1 MRYFVALAVLLA
13 FACSDGTAP
22 VGNAGAGTYDLL
34 TSDGKALPTLESE
47 TSTKTITLLSGTL
60 TLQSNLQFMQVLNY
74 REQLKSDG
82 STTSTQTVRNG
93 TYFVTSGTIS
103 FTMPSYN
110 GNSPPTVWGGSIGS
124 TTIKFADPTT
134 NRASEFRRQ

>member
-1 MRYFVALAVLLA
+1 MKYFVALAMASVLG
-13 FACSDGTAP
+13 CSDGTAP

-34 TSDGKALPTLESE
+34 TVDGKSLPTLESE
-47 TSTKTITLLSGTL
+47 TSTKTTTLVSGTL

-74 REQLKSDG
+74 RDQLKSDG
-82 STTSTQTVRNG
+82 STSTTQTVRNG
-93 TYFVTSGTIS
+93 TYFGTSGTIS

-110 GNSPPTVWGGSIGS
+110 GNSPPIVWGGSIGT
-124 TTIKFADPTT
+124 TTIKFADPST